1 MSLTRRRSQLPLLGM
16 ILLVLFAAVYLAAY
30 KRFTK
35 KSASSK
41 TVAKHTVKKPAADVL
56 KYWTADK
63 MQHATGVAL
72 PKVDAPNQEQK
83 RPHKSGPQQGE

>member
-1 MSLTRRRSQLPLLGM
+1 MMSQILRRIQLPLLGT
-16 ILLVLFAAVYLAAY
+16 ILLGLFAAAYLAAY

-41 TVAKHTVKKPAADVL
+41 TVAKHKVKKPANEVL

-72 PKVDAPNQEQK
+72 PKVDAPNQEQQH
-83 RPHKSGPQQGE
+83 PHKSGPQQD

>member
-1 MSLTRRRSQLPLLGM
+1 MSQIRRRVQLPLFGM
-16 ILLVLFAAVYLAAY
+16 ILLGLFTAVYLAAY
-30 KRFTK
+30 RRFTK

-41 TVAKHTVKKPAADVL
+41 TIAKHTVKKPANEVL

-72 PKVDAPNQEQK
+72 PKVDAPNQGQQ
-83 RPHKSGPQQGE
+83 RPHKSGTQPE